1 MADNTVNAKTL
12 ADVLGITEQYVNR
25 LAKLGILEKIGRGE
39 FPFVSNIA
47 RFITYQKA
55 REGPK
60 TQGWKEAYWQEKAK
74 HEKTL
79 RQMAE
84 LKLGY
89 TQGKYHDE
97 TKIEYVWT
105 GILVT
110 FRNKMLGVPY
120 KLAPVLVGVETVEE
134 AESTIT
140 KELCEALEELKD
152 YDALFLQKKEAIEQ

>member
-1 MADNTVNAKTL
+1 MLT
-12 ADVLGITEQYVNR
+12 GSPS
-25 LAKLGILEKIGRGE
+25 LEYSKNWPGE

-97 TKIEYVWT
+97 LRSSMYGQNTCN
-105 GILVT
+105 
-110 FRNKMLGVPY
+110 F
-120 KLAPVLVGVETVEE
+120 
-134 AESTIT
+134 
-140 KELCEALEELKD
+140 
-152 YDALFLQKKEAIEQ
+152 QK